1 MKTIQT
7 AALAAA
13 VALAPLM
20 ASSSGALAVDKSAVL
35 TTYADIAHAAYGDSL
50 STAETLLQA
59 VDKLLADP
67 GDETLAA
74 ARQAWVAARAPY
86 QQTEAYRFG
95 NAIVHDWEGKVNAW
109 TLDEG
114 LIDYVDQASYGSDS
128 DDNQTYPA
136 NVVHH
141 EKQMVN
147 DAKVAESQST
157 KEE

>member
-95 NAIVHDWEGKVNAW
+95 NAIVDDRSEEHTSE
-109 TLDEG
+109 LQS
-114 LIDYVDQASYGSDS
+114 LMRISYAVFCLKKNNTTHISRSADS
-128 DDNQTYPA
+128 VYTS
-136 NVVHH
+136 
-141 EKQMVN
+141 K
-147 DAKVAESQST
+147 
-157 KEE
+157 

>member
-67 GDETLAA
+67 GVETLAA
-74 ARQAWVAARAPY
+74 ARQAWVAAPASYP
-86 QQTEAYRFG
+86 QPEAYRFG
-95 NAIVHDWEGKVNAW
+95 NALVADRDGKVHVCPPA
-109 TLDEG
+109 EG
-114 LIDYVDQASYGSDS
+114 PIHYGAPHAS
-128 DDNQTYPA
+128 
-136 NVVHH
+136 
-141 EKQMVN
+141 
-147 DAKVAESQST
+147 
-157 KEE
+157 